1 MDVADFNLMSLKIK
15 KSAKGRGSCGL
26 SAAKKKAEEG
36 GQGGR
41 VSCGHWIARKE
52 STWNGETC
60 GRSRN
65 FTLSKRELQLRVR
78 DRARS
83 RTCSASL

>member
-41 VSCGHWIARKE
+41 GGGEEWEGGGNGWHAVRAVSGQP
-52 STWNGETC
+52 TGE
-60 GRSRN
+60 G
-65 FTLSKRELQLRVR
+65 VY
-78 DRARS
+78 
-83 RTCSASL
+83 

>member
-36 GQGGR
+36 GQGG
-41 VSCGHWIARKE
+41 
-52 STWNGETC
+52 GEGGGVGG
-60 GRSRN
+60 GRQWMACSQ
-65 FTLSKRELQLRVR
+65 SSLR
-78 DRARS
+78 A
-83 RTCSASL
+83 THG